1 MSAYNEALGEA
12 QIPSDL
18 DCINKFVNDLS
29 TIIYTHNGMEYELYQ
44 AMNAL
49 KSSADEMRKM
59 IYDEQKTSRG
69 STILGKLNVYYYPE
83 TIKIL
88 RTYFD
93 NYELLKGDAGKKQ
106 SILNS
111 CKSVQDIILKKKQEF
126 FDAAHPMDFDVA
138 FLEAQ
143 VTQDMKGNQLSGS
156 PEEEN

>member
-1 MSAYNEALGEA
+1 MAAYHETMGKTE
-12 QIPSDL
+12 IPSDL
-18 DCINKFVNDLS
+18 DYVNKFVNDLA

-59 IYDEQKTSRG
+59 IYDELKTSRG

-93 NYELLKGDAGKKQ
+93 NYESLKGDAGKKQ
-106 SILNS
+106 SIMDC
-111 CKSVQDIILKKKQEF
+111 CKSMQEIIMKKKQEF
-126 FDAAHPMDFDVA
+126 FDAAHLMDFDVA
-138 FLEAQ
+138 FMKSQ
-143 VTQDMKGNQLSGS
+143 FSQDMKDNRTNGS
-156 PEEEN
+156 SEEES